1 MKIPIAKTKLLE
13 EDVLSVLEPLGIV
26 WLVQG
31 PKVAEFERIW
41 SDLYL

>member
-1 MKIPIAKTKLLE
+1 MKIQIAKNKLLE
-13 EDVLSVLEPLGIV
+13 EDILSVLEPLRSV
-26 WLVQG
+26 WFVQG